1 MGFVAGCIKSLN
13 IIYPVVHGGF
23 VVALNVSYEVPTWNQ
38 IYDMLLLQAQKIQQ
52 TGFQPS
58 VVVAVARGGL
68 VPGRVLCDLL
78 EVPALA
84 VTQIQFYTN
93 INQTALQPTLKQPLT
108 LPVKGK
114 NVLLVDD
121 IADTGQSLRFAQT
134 YLKTEGAQD
143 QKTATL
149 YTKPQ
154 SQLTPDFYEQQTSRW
169 VVFPWD
175 TKETLRKISQ
185 SNPGK
190 RAFKEEL
197 AKLVKAGLPKHLEE
211 KLLQNIP

>member
-1 MGFVAGCIKSLN
+1 
-13 IIYPVVHGGF
+13 
-23 VVALNVSYEVPTWNQ
+23 
-38 IYDMLLLQAQKIQQ
+38 MLLLQAQKIQQ